1 MLTSADTIRALTTSK
16 HLANKDVMKV
26 LDPVMI
32 STSGHTLLPDDAIEA
47 LKGLFEVVDW
57 LTPNIPEAQRL
68 AGVDKDVDG
77 AKSLVELAKKT
88 AESCNVPIVLLKG
101 GHHPIS
107 RDQVRGLGEGYRV
120 IYEEGDDEEDTIECL
135 NLWRKS
141 VLPDQDSDK
150 VVLDILVQRGMDVP
164 TLFVGK
170 YVESSST
177 HGTGCTLSSAI
188 AAAYAKLPADNR
200 GESSQSLRIC
210 SELMIRGRSECSNR
224 TPSYR
229 IYSFSNIHSI
239 PHGLRTWPFE
249 PFPPHHPKSFATPD
263 QVESTSFRLAPN
275 TI

>member
-1 MLTSADTIRALTTSK
+1 M
-16 HLANKDVMKV
+16 
-26 LDPVMI
+26 
-32 STSGHTLLPDDAIEA
+32 
-47 LKGLFEVVDW
+47 VDW

-68 AGVDKDVDG
+68 SGLGEGVDG
-77 AKSLVELAKKT
+77 AKGLVELARQT
-88 AESCNVPIVLLKG
+88 ADSCNVPIVLLKG

-135 NLWRKS
+135 SLWRKS

-150 VVLDILVQRGMDVP
+150 VVLDILVQKGMDVP

-170 YVESSST
+170 FVESSST

-188 AAAYAKLPADNR
+188 AAAYAKLPADKR
-200 GESSQSLRIC
+200 GESSQSLRMC
-210 SELMIRGRSECSNR
+210 SELMISGRSEYPNR

-229 IYSFSNIHSI
+229 IYSIGNIRSI
-239 PHGLRTWPFE
+239 PHGLGTWPLE
-249 PFPPHHPKSFATPD
+249 PFPPHHPQSFASPN
-263 QVESTSFRLAPN
+263 QVESTSFRLAPD